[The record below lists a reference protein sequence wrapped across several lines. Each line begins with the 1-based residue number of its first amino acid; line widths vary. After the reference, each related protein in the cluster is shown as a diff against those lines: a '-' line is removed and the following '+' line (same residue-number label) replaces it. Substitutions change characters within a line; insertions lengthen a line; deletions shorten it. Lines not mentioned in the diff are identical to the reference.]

1 MVIVPG
7 REACDCCFAPLLA
20 LTCQQA
26 HCSLQG
32 SGCLP
37 SASSK
42 SIVSK
47 ARLRVAVSR
56 QVDEHADLAKP
67 AQVELHKLFASLK
80 LSQVS
85 ELSLS
90 ANQLQSDVKRLK
102 WQAGKSMSDDSVEPI
117 HWDQH
122 PAVMCKADE
131 CSNEDLTV
139 VLNPM
144 EIRTFLLQLA

>member
-1 MVIVPG
+1 MTQN
-7 REACDCCFAPLLA
+7 R
-20 LTCQQA
+20 
-26 HCSLQG
+26 
-32 SGCLP
+32 P
-37 SASSK
+37 SRIINEHAVLRHMQRL
-42 SIVSK
+42 VSK
-47 ARLRVAVSR
+47 ASLRVVVLR

-67 AQVELHKLFASLK
+67 ARVELHNMFASMK

-102 WQAGKSMSDDSVEPI
+102 WQAGKSMSDDTAEPI
-117 HWDQH
+117 HWNQH
-122 PAVMCKADE
+122 PAVVCKTNE

-144 EIRTFLLQLA
+144 EIKTFLLQLA